1 MKRKASALVFIM
13 ALLFTTVVGTA
24 FVKDIKAAWQ
34 DPTVEIQAPESKTY
48 STNTIPVNIYAY
60 DPSKAIVSIAYQLD
74 FGASVTVYS
83 YPTTPRM
90 NDFRHMASGNA
101 TLNNLSDGPH
111 HLMATA
117 TWTWWVGGQSTSFS
131 TVDFTV
137 DTTKLAVS
145 LDSPLNKTYNIN
157 QIPLVLRANKTV
169 SWAYSLDGQTNMKLA
184 TNTSLTGLSDGNHD
198 LAFTAT
204 DTAGNSASQRV
215 YFAVDTT
222 TPAIKLLSLQNRE
235 YNSTEIPLTFN
246 VNESVPQIAYSMDGK
261 DNITI
266 SGNTTLTGL
275 PYRNH
280 TLTVYAT
287 DEAGNTGA
295 SETVDFSVAAAF
307 PTALIIAVVIA
318 VVVVAVCLLVYF
330 KVIKR

>member
-1 MKRKASALVFIM
+1 MKRKTSALVFII
-13 ALLFTTVVGTA
+13 ALFATVGTP
-24 FVKDIKAAWQ
+24 FVTDVKAAWQ
-34 DPTVEIQAPESKTY
+34 DPTVEIQVPEGKTY
-48 STNTIPVNIYAY
+48 STNTISVNIFAY
-60 DPSKAIVSIAYQLD
+60 DPGKAIVSIAYQLD

-83 YPTTPRM
+83 YPTTPWM
-90 NDFRHMASGNA
+90 NNFLHMASGNA
-101 TLNNLSDGPH
+101 TLYNLTDGSH

-117 TWTWWVGGQSTSFS
+117 TWTWWSEPQSTSFS

-169 SWAYSLDGQTNMKLA
+169 SWVYSLDGQTNVNLA
-184 TNTSLTGLSDGNHD
+184 TNATLTGLSDGNHD
-198 LAFTAT
+198 VAFTAT
-204 DTAGNSASQRV
+204 DTAGTSISHRV
-215 YFAVDTT
+215 YFAVDIT

-246 VNESVPQIAYSMDGK
+246 VDESVPQIAYCMDGK

-275 PYRNH
+275 PYGNH

-295 SETVDFSVAAAF
+295 SENVDFSVAAAF